1 MIRHLL
7 QRSPNRELIDRLSG
21 EIVAAARQPALFAGY
36 GIEDSVEGRFEALT
50 LHAFL
55 VLSRLKQMPPPAPAI
70 AQDLT
75 DSLFRGFDAAMRE
88 NGVGDMSVPKHM
100 KTLAAA
106 FSGRAAAYERALQ
119 NGTVSLAAAL
129 SRNVYGGRGES
140 DKIARLARYVEAAR
154 LAMAGASLGSLIS
167 GERPFLDPSSIL

>member
-1 MIRHLL
+1 MILRLF

-36 GIEDSVEGRFEALT
+36 GIEDSVEGRFEALA

-55 VLSRLKQMPPPAPAI
+55 ILSRLKQMPPPAPAI

-75 DSLFRGFDAAMRE
+75 DAFFRGFDAAMRE
-88 NGVGDMSVPKHM
+88 NGVGDLSVPKHM

-106 FSGRAAAYERALQ
+106 FCGRVAAYERALQ
-119 NGTVSLAAAL
+119 NGAASLAAAL
-129 SRNVYGGRGES
+129 SRNVYAGRGQPDEA
-140 DKIARLARYVEAAR
+140 ARLARYVVTARSALAEAT
-154 LAMAGASLGSLIS
+154 LSSLIS
-167 GERPFLDPSSIL
+167 GKPPFPDLSSIL